1 MDGLARPLRRD
12 GQRPSQQL
20 SSSSLGRLSVIG
32 RRLVAVTAAC
42 RCARTSTCTSK
53 QWWVVG
59 FYRTVCMYLVLILLR
74 PWPPPPA
81 RFSLPSLRPGLVSPH
96 CEEST
101 EPSLVGPT
109 RSPPHT
115 KTARKRPSPPAG
127 LSREKPGAG
136 RLHAHMS
143 CTVKAV
149 RYGKVAYVA
158 CVAPSAYIHCTYSG
172 RTCTR
177 HTTTRQAVA
186 QAPQQ
191 QAVCG
196 FLCLSGRDSQDS
208 PTIHRSM
215 PTRSN
220 RSLPPAVLP
229 EPAA

>member
-1 MDGLARPLRRD
+1 
-12 GQRPSQQL
+12 
-20 SSSSLGRLSVIG
+20 
-32 RRLVAVTAAC
+32 
-42 RCARTSTCTSK
+42 
-53 QWWVVG
+53 
-59 FYRTVCMYLVLILLR
+59 MYLVLILLR

-158 CVAPSAYIHCTYSG
+158 CVACVACVAPSAYIHCTYSG

-208 PTIHRSM
+208 PTIHR
-215 PTRSN
+215 PCLLDRIA
-220 RSLPPAVLP
+220 RCRPPSCPSQLP
-229 EPAA
+229 ERDPA